1 MSLQLIKTVTR
12 DADRQVEC
20 YYDDERRTFLVRG
33 SLQGAVVMS
42 KLVFNMVEADLI
54 IDAFIAGTYDNLR
67 HL

>member
-1 MSLQLIKTVTR
+1 MSLQLVKTVTD
-12 DADRQVEC
+12 DADRLVEC
-20 YYDDERRTFLVRG
+20 YYDDDRRTFLVHG

-42 KLVFNMVEADLI
+42 KLVFNMVEADLV